1 MDMIFPR
8 GRGTQLKKL
17 WKFQGIGGVETVK
30 PPGTEQNPGRWG
42 SNQEPITRS
51 VQLPY
56 KVCDTA
62 FSHVELF
69 LN

>member
-42 SNQEPITRS
+42 SN
-51 VQLPY
+51 
-56 KVCDTA
+56 
-62 FSHVELF
+62 
-69 LN
+69 